1 MSNRG
6 WVGILFL
13 IIIFSVLLIG
23 IFGFI
28 TYKYS
33 KNLNIVKIPENKVGV
48 SNETIANKVV
58 TTLPESIQKTLPSEI
73 SKTSPSIIL
82 TRPQVIIQ
90 TQPQVYIAPKKV
102 TEECLNF
109 KIESGELKSDRC
121 YSEDDYYDIQRLY
134 SDYKF
139 EVGTIDFIE
148 SRIEITC
155 DGSDFFKSSCEDAKK
170 DLSDQ
175 KKLIEDLKSKIRKI
189 ISRGK

>member
-1 MSNRG
+1 MINEF
-6 WVGILFL
+6 FL
-13 IIIFSVLLIG
+13 NYFSDIV
-23 IFGFI
+23 FVDENPCTI
-28 TYKYS
+28 TSVQKY
-33 KNLNIVKIPENKVGV
+33 N
-48 SNETIANKVV
+48 
-58 TTLPESIQKTLPSEI
+58 
-73 SKTSPSIIL
+73 
-82 TRPQVIIQ
+82 
-90 TQPQVYIAPKKV
+90 
-102 TEECLNF
+102 
-109 KIESGELKSDRC
+109 ESGELKSDRC